1 MAVVRMARPVQRKG
15 TSNGQFRLAIPA
27 DVQGILAKLPTSYRP
42 RGWGKAE
49 ITLTLGTADKR
60 QMAAEHARIRSEVE
74 ARFAT
79 LRYGP
84 RTLSQKDAVAL
95 AGEVYDGFAKGGE
108 DDPGSS
114 STWRQVLAA
123 NDAARYGD
131 FGLAP
136 LKIVGDA
143 AARRESMN
151 ERFGGMADAVLAAKC
166 LIVDEESRWKLIEA
180 IARAL
185 DDAAR
190 KLEKNAEGDYS
201 PDPAAQRFPKW
212 QGDDSAT
219 AAQGN
224 IAGLGG
230 GRKKLPLPALFE
242 QWAQHPEQAT
252 QAAATVSRY
261 RGVFTAAAT
270 FLRNPDARGV
280 TTADIRSYIEGRMK
294 DEASP
299 LMPRTARDVH
309 KAALSAVHNWAV
321 GKGIVPSN
329 PAADVAI
336 KVRRE
341 RRVRDKDA
349 TDEEARTIA
358 DAAIAVARETAVA
371 RTLAAALRWC
381 PLLCL
386 YTGCRIGEATQLRRE
401 DVSEIDGVW
410 ALRITPEAGTVKAGE
425 ARYAPVHPRLVELG
439 FLAFV
444 ESAAAPG
451 PLFFDPATRRRKDAV
466 TPQGQ
471 LVASKV
477 GQWARENG
485 LGDPT
490 LTKPLHAL
498 RHRFMTLARRAGI
511 EEQYVEQVV
520 GHSSGRMNRDY
531 GGYPPGVLAREV
543 GKLSAAMV
551 EGRAR

>member
-1 MAVVRMARPVQRKG
+1 MARPVQRKG

-27 DVQGILAKLPTSYRP
+27 DVQRILAKLPASYRP

-60 QMAAEHARIRSEVE
+60 QIAAEHARIRVEVH
-74 ARFAT
+74 ARFEA
-79 LRYGP
+79 LRSGP
-84 RTLSQKDAVAL
+84 RTLSQKEAVAL

-108 DDPGSS
+108 DNPGPASI
-114 STWRQVLAA
+114 WRQVLAA
-123 NDAARYGD
+123 NDAARYGN
-131 FGLAP
+131 FGLTP

-143 AARRESMN
+143 AARREAMN
-151 ERFGGMADAVLAAKC
+151 ERFGGMADAVLATKC
-166 LIVDEESRWKLIEA
+166 LIVNEESRLKLVEA
-180 IARAL
+180 LARSL

-190 KLEKNAEGDYS
+190 KLARNAEGDYA

-212 QGDDSAT
+212 QGDDNAT
-219 AAQGN
+219 APQGSV
-224 IAGLGG
+224 AGLGG
-230 GRKKLPLPALFE
+230 GRKKLTIPALFE

-252 QAAATVSRY
+252 QAVATVSRY
-261 RGVFTAAAT
+261 RGVFTAVAT

-280 TTADIRSYIEGRMK
+280 TTADVRNYIEGRMK

-299 LMPRTARDVH
+299 LRPRTARDVH
-309 KAALSAVHNWAV
+309 KAALSAVYGWAV

-329 PAADVAI
+329 PAEDVTI

-341 RRVRDKDA
+341 QRVRDKDA
-349 TDEEARTIA
+349 TDEEARAIA
-358 DAAIAVARETAVA
+358 DAAIAVAPEMAVA

-401 DVSEIDGVW
+401 DVSEVGGVW
-410 ALRITPEAGTVKAGE
+410 VLCITPEAGTVKAGE
-425 ARYAPVHPRLVELG
+425 VRRAPLHPRLIELG
-439 FLAFV
+439 FLAFA
-444 ESAAAPG
+444 ESAPETG
-451 PLFFDPATRRRKDAV
+451 PLFFDPTTRRRKDAV
-466 TPQGQ
+466 TPQSQ

-485 LGDPT
+485 LGDPS
-490 LTKPLHAL
+490 LVKPLHAL

-520 GHSSGRMNRDY
+520 GHSSGRTNRRY
-531 GGYPPGVLAREV
+531 GRFPTDVLAREV

-551 EGRAR
+551 EGRPR